1 MNKKKINMKDQECKV
16 IQQRGKRRIFNGVVI
31 SDKNNKTRIVSVIKT
46 YRHTLYKRVLHKNR
60 KFTVHD
66 QNNIS
71 HLGDRVTIMAS

>member
-1 MNKKKINMKDQECKV
+1 M
-16 IQQRGKRRIFNGVVI
+16 
-31 SDKNNKTRIVSVIKT
+31 KT

-71 HLGDRVTIMAS
+71 HLGDRVTIMASRPLSRRKRWVLLSCNNKL